1 MVMFIVFSI
10 SLMARS
16 AKRFSIRSSLGVCRV
31 KVKMIREKK
40 RTIRRETKPMSI
52 DLSHDL
58 QSFPGSPVIELF
70 SLHVAKSFM
79 RVHLTSIKTE
89 AAFVIEMKNYQK

>member
-1 MVMFIVFSI
+1 
-10 SLMARS
+10 
-16 AKRFSIRSSLGVCRV
+16 
-31 KVKMIREKK
+31 
-40 RTIRRETKPMSI
+40 MSI

-70 SLHVAKSFM
+70 SLHVAKSFV

-89 AAFVIEMKNYQK
+89 AAFVIETKNYQKE